1 MRNEFAS
8 LCTREDREQY
18 GSQSTFE
25 PDEVINIAQ
34 AVQDNPKANLAAC
47 ISLFSRCAAD
57 WRSPQQL
64 SLYQTALPLM
74 PNWGQPSQ
82 EDSPEFSEMKAE
94 FSAVMKLNKMRFA
107 SAQQEYERAH
117 THRSRVAFD
126 QAMMQKYGEK
136 ARAIAEPIAKAQLQA
151 QAASAQRPYNEH
163 ALKSVGDDLL
173 AQEMFKAV
181 FELSAPDRES
191 REQYLNQC
199 SELAFGDLHGA
210 NWFEVLADCFERDVL
225 PAFAQHCEFSKPD
238 LFAQT
243 IDRITEL
250 TQGESPSMR
259 H

>member
-1 MRNEFAS
+1 
-8 LCTREDREQY
+8 
-18 GSQSTFE
+18 
-25 PDEVINIAQ
+25 
-34 AVQDNPKANLAAC
+34 
-47 ISLFSRCAAD
+47 
-57 WRSPQQL
+57 
-64 SLYQTALPLM
+64 M
-74 PNWGQPSQ
+74 PNWGQPS
-82 EDSPEFSEMKAE
+82 ESDSSEFLHMKAE
-94 FSAVMKLNKMRFA
+94 FSAVMKLNHMRFA
-107 SAQQEYERAH
+107 SAQQEYQVAH
-117 THRSRVAFD
+117 TQTSRVAFD

-136 ARAIAEPIAKAQLQA
+136 ARAIAEPVAKAQLQA

-199 SELAFGDLHGA
+199 SELAFGDLHGK

-243 IDRITEL
+243 IDRIKEL
-250 TQGESPSMR
+250 TQGEIPSMR